1 MSMIDGKKGTHWKV
15 MHPSTTRVS
24 EGKTLDA
31 PGSHGW
37 VNRANLGLDGR
48 NNDPRIRPP
57 SEKFETNAIASRK
70 EY

>member
-1 MSMIDGKKGTHWKV
+1 MSMIDGKKGARFRV

-24 EGKTLDA
+24 EGTTLDA
-31 PGSHGW
+31 PGSHDW

-48 NNDPRIRPP
+48 KNDPQIRPP
-57 SEKFETNAIASRK
+57 SEKFKTNAIASRK